1 MLAMITSWTN
11 TIAMGMIL
19 KGRLRVLCRK
29 LMCANKVALVPIDAH
44 DFQDAGAIIDSPL
57 LVRTAH

>member
-1 MLAMITSWTN
+1 
-11 TIAMGMIL
+11 MGMIL